1 EVVAENTG
9 NEYVGVSS
17 TWAKGD
23 RVQLKLFMPVE
34 RVHADPQVPADVGR
48 VALMR
53 GPVVYCV
60 ESADNEAVRNL
71 VLPKDA
77 KLESHFEKD
86 LLGGVQ
92 VIDGNGLAVT
102 GRTDGDMPVTKPVRF

>member
-1 EVVAENTG
+1 MKEEADAENPETD
-9 NEYVGVSS
+9 YVRVGR
-17 TWAKGD
+17 TWPKGAKAH
-23 RVQLKLFMPVE
+23 LKLFLPVE
-34 RVHADPQVPADVGR
+34 RVHADPHVQADVGR

-60 ESADNEAVRNL
+60 EGADNEAVRNL

-92 VIDGNGLAVT
+92 VIDGTGLAVT
-102 GRTDGDMPVTKPVRF
+102 GRAGDD